1 MLMRRFVA
9 QRVASNAV
17 RYASGV
23 IIAHPRDP
31 RHPAFAAAAAMAGVL
46 DPSSVMLSGEELAAE
61 ADLGEATK
69 LDTFNCD
76 LNLVID
82 ETG

>member
-1 MLMRRFVA
+1 
-9 QRVASNAV
+9 
-17 RYASGV
+17 
-23 IIAHPRDP
+23 
-31 RHPAFAAAAAMAGVL
+31 MAGML

-76 LNLVID
+76 LNLIID